1 MLFNSIWFIAVFLP
15 LSCLF
20 FSCFRSK
27 SLSLLLIS
35 LAFYWIS
42 QDIWILFLVGS
53 SLANY
58 GLITLYAKTGKS
70 VYIYSGLLLDLV
82 HLSVWKT
89 EYALCGFLP
98 WGISFYAF
106 QQIAVLFD
114 VLSGKVKRMKPLD
127 YLLFISFF
135 PQLIAGPISRW
146 RELAPEFSRA
156 SEGSVAARLWP
167 SFAFFTF
174 GLFKKAIIADRMGVF
189 ADAVFNSP
197 GIELSTVEA
206 WFGALAY
213 TFQIYFDFS
222 GYCDMAAGI
231 AYLFNVRLPINF
243 DSPYKS
249 YSIVEFWRRWHIT
262 LSNFFKDYIYIAL
275 GGIDSAGSVRPST
288 S

>member
-1 MLFNSIWFIAVFLP
+1 MAVI
-15 LSCLF
+15 C
-20 FSCFRSK
+20 
-27 SLSLLLIS
+27 
-35 LAFYWIS
+35 
-42 QDIWILFLVGS
+42 
-53 SLANY
+53 
-58 GLITLYAKTGKS
+58 
-70 VYIYSGLLLDLV
+70 
-82 HLSVWKT
+82 
-89 EYALCGFLP
+89 
-98 WGISFYAF
+98 
-106 QQIAVLFD
+106 
-114 VLSGKVKRMKPLD
+114 
-127 YLLFISFF
+127 
-135 PQLIAGPISRW
+135 
-146 RELAPEFSRA
+146 
-156 SEGSVAARLWP
+156 
-167 SFAFFTF
+167 FFTF